1 MGSAASRVHQQAAEL
16 VAEVELVALVESVLL
31 DEELEL
37 PELLAEELELD
48 VELAVKRAVTAVLA
62 PCGLEAVKAPLG
74 PESAWGCCSS
84 SS

>member
-1 MGSAASRVHQQAAEL
+1 MGLPLAI
-16 VAEVELVALVESVLL
+16 ES
-31 DEELEL
+31 
-37 PELLAEELELD
+37 PLAMELD

>member
-1 MGSAASRVHQQAAEL
+1 MAVPANSSRSAAERWRRLSRWLGRNGGNAMGLPLAI
-16 VAEVELVALVESVLL
+16 ES
-31 DEELEL
+31 
-37 PELLAEELELD
+37 PLAMELD